1 MRALHIRWLA
11 PLLSLVALAPTA
23 RGDAPDPDAARIA
36 AAGQTLK
43 WNWTPPG
50 RSDRFGHAETLIHAP
65 LANVRKLVL
74 DFGHYTAL
82 APSIST
88 SRIVGREAGATDVY
102 LRIGVMNNVLTL
114 WSVIRFAPLRITP
127 SGDEV
132 IEGQMVPDK
141 GNITAAVLVWTLH
154 PVDPEWTVLKFD
166 MLLRPGVL
174 APQSLVD
181 DQLRGS
187 AMDAV
192 NSIHDR
198 AQGSAAIIPY
208 PGPAAPSSN

>member
-1 MRALHIRWLA
+1 LA
-11 PLLSLVALAPTA
+11 SASTA

-65 LANVRKLVL
+65 AAAVRRLVV
-74 DFGHYTAL
+74 DYGHYTAL

-114 WSVIRFAPLRITP
+114 WSVIRFAPPRPTP
-127 SGDEV
+127 AGDEV
-132 IEGQMVPDK
+132 VEGEMVQGK
-141 GNITAAVLVWTLH
+141 GNIANAVLVWTLH
-154 PVDPEWTVLKFD
+154 PVGPEWTVLKFD
-166 MLLRPGVL
+166 MLLRPGVP
-174 APQSLVD
+174 APQSVID

-198 AQGSAAIIPY
+198 AQGSPEIVPY
-208 PGPAAPSSN
+208 TAP